1 MPSITVRDLTIRYDQ
16 VLAVNN
22 LALHVEEGEFMVLL
36 GASGSG
42 KTSTLRAIA
51 GLERPAD
58 GEITFGDCCM
68 FSAPLAVDVPPA
80 RRGVG
85 MVFQNYAL
93 YPHMTTMENVAFPL
107 KTKRVARERIALAVE
122 QALALADLTGLE
134 ERYPRQLSG
143 GQQQRV
149 ALARMLVGQP
159 EVLLFD
165 EPLSNVDAKLRVA
178 LRTDLKRLQR
188 RIGATSLYVTHDV
201 SEAFALA
208 DRIAI
213 MFHGVIHQIGRADDL
228 YRRPETLQVAE
239 MTGLPQSNLV
249 RGTVTR
255 SDGSVM
261 LVPEPAPAQPF
272 RLLALT
278 GAFSGQRVVLNVRV
292 EDLEMVPA
300 DRQEE
305 AGPLFEVF
313 AVLPQGAAT
322 LIHLRFEGRREE
334 LVARVAGPVPPWRS
348 GQRAYLRV
356 RRGNLYDAA
365 TERLIDSFD
374 LTALPAQRGSG

>member
-51 GLERPAD
+51 GLESPAD
-58 GEITFGDCCM
+58 GEILFGERCM
-68 FSAPLAVDVPPA
+68 FSAREAIDLPPA

-93 YPHMTTMENVAFPL
+93 YPHMTALDNVAFPL
-107 KTKRVARERIALAVE
+107 KTQRMPREKIALAVE
-122 QALALADLTGLE
+122 QALALVDLTGLE
-134 ERYPRQLSG
+134 QRYPRQLSG

-149 ALARMLVGQP
+149 ALARMLVGRP

-178 LRTDLKRLQR
+178 LRSDLKRLQR

-201 SEAFALA
+201 AEAFALA

-213 MFHGVIHQIGRADDL
+213 MFHGVIHQVGRAADL
-228 YRRPETLQVAE
+228 YHRPETLQVAE
-239 MTGLPQSNLV
+239 MTGLPQSNLIPA
-249 RGTVTR
+249 TVTR
-255 SDGSVM
+255 AAGEV
-261 LVPEPAPAQPF
+261 LLAAVPAPGAPF
-272 RLLALT
+272 RLPAMN
-278 GAFSGQRVVLNVRV
+278 GAFHGQRAVLNVRV
-292 EDLEMVPA
+292 EDLEVMA
-300 DRQEE
+300 AGGE
-305 AGPLFEVF
+305 AGAAGPAFEVY
-313 AVLPQGAAT
+313 AVLPQGAST
-322 LIHLRFEGRREE
+322 LIHLRYPGCREE
-334 LVARVAGPVPPWRS
+334 LVARVPGAAPAWRA
-348 GQRAYLRV
+348 GQRVTVRL

-374 LTALPAQRGSG
+374 RAAA

>member
-16 VLAVNN
+16 VLAVDN

-51 GLERPAD
+51 GLEPPAA
-58 GEITFGDCCM
+58 GEILFGDRCM
-68 FSAPLAVDVPPA
+68 FSAAAGVDLPPA

-93 YPHMTTMENVAFPL
+93 YPHMTCLDNAAFPL
-107 KTKRVARERIALAVE
+107 KAQRLPREKIALAVE
-122 QALALADLTGLE
+122 QALALVDLTGLE
-134 ERYPRQLSG
+134 QRYPRQLSG

-149 ALARMLVGQP
+149 ALARMLVGRP

-178 LRTDLKRLQR
+178 LRADLKRLQR

-213 MFHGVIHQIGRADDL
+213 MFDGVIHQVGRAADL
-228 YRRPETLQVAE
+228 YHRPETLQVAE
-239 MTGLPQSNLV
+239 MTGLPQSNLIPAAM
-249 RGTVTR
+249 TR
-255 SDGSVM
+255 TGDAV
-261 LVPEPAPAQPF
+261 LAAAAAAPGEPF
-272 RLLALT
+272 RLPAMR
-278 GAFSGQRVVLNVRV
+278 GAFSGQRAVLNVRV
-292 EDLEMVPA
+292 EDLELVAAGAQPA
-300 DRQEE
+300 
-305 AGPLFEVF
+305 AGPACEVY

-322 LIHLRFEGRREE
+322 LIHLRFPGRRDE
-334 LVARVAGPVPPWRS
+334 LVARVPGAAPQWRA
-348 GQRAYLRV
+348 GQRVVVQV

-365 TERLIDSFD
+365 TERLVASFD
-374 LTALPAQRGSG
+374 RTAAG

>member
-1 MPSITVRDLTIRYDQ
+1 MPSITVRDLSVRYDQ
-16 VLAVNN
+16 VQAVNN
-22 LALHVEEGEFMVLL
+22 IALHVEEGEFMVLL

-58 GEITFGDCCM
+58 GEITFGDRCM
-68 FSAPLAVDVPPA
+68 FSASLAVDVPPA

-107 KTKRVARERIALAVE
+107 KTQRMAREKIALAVE
-122 QALALADLTGLE
+122 QALALVDLIGLE
-134 ERYPRQLSG
+134 ARYPRQLSG

-213 MFHGVIHQIGRADDL
+213 MFHGVIHQIGCVDDL
-228 YRRPETLQVAE
+228 YHRPETLQVAE
-239 MTGLPQSNLV
+239 MTGLPQSNLIPA
-249 RGTVTR
+249 TVTR
-255 SDGSVM
+255 ADGG
-261 LVPEPAPAQPF
+261 LLLAPEPAPGQPF
-272 RLLALT
+272 RLPAMS
-278 GAFSGQRVVLNVRV
+278 GAFSGQRVVLNARV
-292 EDLEMVPA
+292 EDLEMVA
-300 DRQEE
+300 AGAQEVD
-305 AGPLFEVF
+305 GPLFEVF
-313 AVLPQGAAT
+313 AVLPQGAST
-322 LIHLRFEGRREE
+322 LIHLRFAARRDG
-334 LVARVAGPVPPWRS
+334 LVARVGSAAPPWRA
-348 GQRAYLRV
+348 GQRVHVRV

-374 LTALPAQRGSG
+374 RTAPMAESA

>member
-51 GLERPAD
+51 GLERPSD
-58 GEITFGDCCM
+58 GEITFGDRCM

-93 YPHMTTMENVAFPL
+93 YPHMTAMQNVAFPL
-107 KTKRVARERIALAVE
+107 KTQRVAREKIALAVE
-122 QALALADLTGLE
+122 QALALVDLTGLE

-178 LRTDLKRLQR
+178 LRSDLKRLQR

-201 SEAFALA
+201 SEAFAMA

-213 MFHGVIHQIGRADDL
+213 MFHGVVHQVGRADDL
-228 YRRPETLQVAE
+228 YHRPETLQVAE
-239 MTGLPQSNLV
+239 MTGLPQSNLIPA
-249 RGTVTR
+249 TVTR
-255 SDGSVM
+255 SNGHV
-261 LVPEPAPAQPF
+261 
-272 RLLALT
+272 LLAAEADPARPFPLPAMK
-278 GAFSGQRVVLNVRV
+278 GAFNGQRAVVNVRV
-292 EDLEMVPA
+292 EDLEIVGTGEA
-300 DRQEE
+300 EG

-322 LIHLRFEGRREE
+322 LIHLRFAGRREE
-334 LVARVAGPVPPWRS
+334 LVVRVPRAAPAWRH
-348 GQRAYLRV
+348 GQRVHLRL

-374 LTALPAQRGSG
+374 ATVRPADSA

>member
-51 GLERPAD
+51 GLESPAD
-58 GEITFGDCCM
+58 GEILFGDRCM
-68 FSAPLAVDVPPA
+68 FSAAAAVDLPPA

-93 YPHMTTMENVAFPL
+93 YPHMTALDNVAFPL
-107 KTKRVARERIALAVE
+107 KTQRLPREKIALAVE
-122 QALALADLTGLE
+122 QALALVDLTGLE
-134 ERYPRQLSG
+134 QRYPRQLSG

-149 ALARMLVGQP
+149 ALARMLVGRP

-201 SEAFALA
+201 AEAFALA
-208 DRIAI
+208 DRIAV
-213 MFHGVIHQIGRADDL
+213 MFHGVVHQVGRAGDL
-228 YRRPETLQVAE
+228 YHRPETLQVAE
-239 MTGLPQSNLV
+239 MTGLPQSNLIPA
-249 RGTVTR
+249 TVTR
-255 SDGSVM
+255 AAGEV
-261 LVPEPAPAQPF
+261 LLAAAPAPGAPF
-272 RLLALT
+272 RLPAMS
-278 GAFSGQRVVLNVRV
+278 GAFTGQRAVLNVRV
-292 EDLEMVPA
+292 EDLEVVA
-300 DRQEE
+300 ASGAG
-305 AGPLFEVF
+305 AGPGAAGPAFEVF
-313 AVLPQGAAT
+313 AVLPQGAST
-322 LIHLRFEGRREE
+322 LIHLRFPGRREE
-334 LVARVAGPVPPWRS
+334 LLARVPGAAPEWRA
-348 GQRAYLRV
+348 GQRVAVRL

-365 TERLIDSFD
+365 TQRLIASFNR
-374 LTALPAQRGSG
+374 TAA

>member
-16 VLAVNN
+16 VQAVNN

-58 GEITFGDCCM
+58 GEITFGDHCM
-68 FSAPLAVDVPPA
+68 FSAALAVDVPPA

-93 YPHMTTMENVAFPL
+93 YPHMTAMQNVAFPL
-107 KTKRVARERIALAVE
+107 KTQRLPRERIALAVE
-122 QALALADLTGLE
+122 QALALVDLTGLE

-201 SEAFALA
+201 SEAFSMA

-213 MFHGVIHQIGRADDL
+213 MFHGVVHQIGRADDL
-228 YRRPETLQVAE
+228 YHRPETLQVAE

-249 RGTVTR
+249 PAKVTR
-255 SDGSVM
+255 TDRGVLLAAAASPDH
-261 LVPEPAPAQPF
+261 PF
-272 RLLALT
+272 RLPALS
-278 GAFSGQRVVLNVRV
+278 GAFNGQRVVLNVRV

-300 DRQEE
+300 GRHDD

-322 LIHLRFEGRREE
+322 LVHLRFAGRREE
-334 LVARVAGPVPPWRS
+334 LLARVAGAVSPWRP
-348 GQRAYLRV
+348 GQRVHLRIL
-356 RRGNLYDAA
+356 RGNLYDAA

-374 LTALPAQRGSG
+374 LAALAA

>member
-1 MPSITVRDLTIRYDQ
+1 MPSITVHDLTIRYDQ

-22 LALHVEEGEFMVLL
+22 LTLHVEEGEFMVLL

-42 KTSTLRAIA
+42 KTTTLRAIA
-51 GLERPAD
+51 GLERPAE
-58 GEITFGDCCM
+58 GEIVFGDRCM
-68 FSAPLAVDVPPA
+68 FSAPRAVDLPPA

-93 YPHMTTMENVAFPL
+93 YPHMTVMQNVAFPL
-107 KTKRVARERIALAVE
+107 KTQRVAREKIALAVE
-122 QALALADLTGLE
+122 QALALVDLTGLE
-134 ERYPRQLSG
+134 QRYPRQLSG

-165 EPLSNVDAKLRVA
+165 EPLSNVDAKLRGS
-178 LRTDLKRLQR
+178 LRTELKRLHR

-213 MFHGVIHQIGRADDL
+213 MFHGVIHQIGRAGDL
-228 YRRPETLQVAE
+228 YHRPETVQVAE
-239 MTGLPQSNLV
+239 MTGLPQSNLIP
-249 RGTVTR
+249 GTVTR
-255 SDGSVM
+255 SGGD
-261 LVPEPAPAQPF
+261 LLLAPEAAPGQPF
-272 RLLALT
+272 RLPIMG
-278 GAFSGQRVVLNVRV
+278 GAFTGQRVVLNVRV
-292 EDLEMVPA
+292 EDLEIVAAGEP
-300 DRQEE
+300 EP
-305 AGPLFEVF
+305 AGPWFEVF

-322 LIHLRFEGRREE
+322 LIHLRFPGRREE
-334 LVARVAGPVPPWRS
+334 VVARVARAAPVWRT
-348 GQRAYLRV
+348 GQRVYLQV

-374 LTALPAQRGSG
+374 GAALPAHSARG

>member
-51 GLERPAD
+51 GLERPVD
-58 GEITFGDCCM
+58 GEITFGDHCM
-68 FSAPLAVDVPPA
+68 FSAALAVDVPPA

-93 YPHMTTMENVAFPL
+93 YPHMTAMQNVAFPL
-107 KTKRVARERIALAVE
+107 KTQRLPRERIALAVE
-122 QALALADLTGLE
+122 QALALVDLTGLE

-149 ALARMLVGQP
+149 ALARMLVGRPQ
-159 EVLLFD
+159 VLLFD

-201 SEAFALA
+201 SEAFSMA

-213 MFHGVIHQIGRADDL
+213 MFNGVVHQIGRADDL
-228 YRRPETLQVAE
+228 YHRPETLQVAE

-249 RGTVTR
+249 PAKVARTDRGVLLAAAA
-255 SDGSVM
+255 SPDH
-261 LVPEPAPAQPF
+261 PF
-272 RLLALT
+272 RLPALS
-278 GAFSGQRVVLNVRV
+278 GAFNGQRVVLNVRV

-300 DRQEE
+300 GRQED

-322 LIHLRFEGRREE
+322 LVHLRFAGRREE
-334 LVARVAGPVPPWRS
+334 LLARVAGAVPPWRP
-348 GQRAYLRV
+348 GQRVHLRV
-356 RRGNLYDAA
+356 LRGNLYDAA

-374 LTALPAQRGSG
+374 VAALAA

>member
-1 MPSITVRDLTIRYDQ
+1 MPSITVRDLTVRYDQ
-16 VLAVNN
+16 VLAVDN

-51 GLERPAD
+51 GLERPVD
-58 GEITFGDCCM
+58 GEILFGHRCM
-68 FSAPLAVDVPPA
+68 FSAAAAVDLPPA

-93 YPHMTTMENVAFPL
+93 YPHMTTVANVAFPL
-107 KTKRVARERIALAVE
+107 KTQRLPREKIALAVE
-122 QALALADLTGLE
+122 QALALVDLTGLE
-134 ERYPRQLSG
+134 QRYPRQLSG

-201 SEAFALA
+201 AEAFALA

-213 MFHGVIHQIGRADDL
+213 MFHGVIHQVGRAGDL
-228 YRRPETLQVAE
+228 YHRPETLQVAE
-239 MTGLPQSNLV
+239 MTGLPQSNLIPA
-249 RGTVTR
+249 TVTR
-255 SDGSVM
+255 AADGV
-261 LVPEPAPAQPF
+261 LLAAAAAPGAPF
-272 RLLALT
+272 RLPAMN
-278 GAFSGQRVVLNVRV
+278 GAFSGQRAVLNVRV
-292 EDLEMVPA
+292 EDLDLAAGAPP
-300 DRQEE
+300 E
-305 AGPLFEVF
+305 ATGPRFEVF
-313 AVLPQGAAT
+313 AVLPQGAST
-322 LIHLRFEGRREE
+322 LIHLRFPGRREE
-334 LVARVAGPVPPWRS
+334 LVARVPHAAPAWRA
-348 GQRAYLRV
+348 GQRVSVRL
-356 RRGNLYDAA
+356 RRGNLYDAS

-374 LTALPAQRGSG
+374 RRGR

>member
-22 LALHVEEGEFMVLL
+22 LALHVEEGEFVVLL

-51 GLERPAD
+51 GLEPPVD
-58 GEITFGDCCM
+58 GEITFGDHCM

-107 KTKRVARERIALAVE
+107 KTKRLPRERIALAVE
-122 QALALADLTGLE
+122 QALALVDLTGLE

-143 GQQQRV
+143 GEQQRV

-178 LRTDLKRLQR
+178 LRTDLKRLHR

-201 SEAFALA
+201 SEAFSMA

-213 MFHGVIHQIGRADDL
+213 MFDGIVHQVGRADDL
-228 YRRPETLQVAE
+228 YRRPETIQVAE

-249 RGTVTR
+249 HAQVTR
-255 SDGSVM
+255 TDGGV
-261 LVPEPAPAQPF
+261 LLAAAAAPERPF
-272 RLLALT
+272 RLPALH
-278 GAFSGQRVVLNVRV
+278 GAFNGQRVVLNVRV
-292 EDLEMVPA
+292 EDLEMVA
-300 DRQEE
+300 AGQRED

-322 LIHLRFEGRREE
+322 LVHLRFAGRREE
-334 LVARVAGPVPPWRS
+334 LVARVAGAVSPWRP
-348 GQRAYLRV
+348 GQRVQLRV

-374 LTALPAQRGSG
+374 RSAVAA

>member
-51 GLERPAD
+51 GLERPTD
-58 GEITFGDCCM
+58 GEITFGDHCM
-68 FSAPLAVDVPPA
+68 FSAALAVDVPPA

-93 YPHMTTMENVAFPL
+93 YPHMTAMQNVAFPL
-107 KTKRVARERIALAVE
+107 KTQRLPRERIALAVE
-122 QALALADLTGLE
+122 QALALVDLTGLE

-201 SEAFALA
+201 SEAFSMA

-213 MFHGVIHQIGRADDL
+213 MFHGVVHQIGRADDL
-228 YRRPETLQVAE
+228 YHRPETLQVAE

-249 RGTVTR
+249 PATVTR
-255 SDGSVM
+255 ADGGVLLSAAA
-261 LVPEPAPAQPF
+261 APDRPF
-272 RLLALT
+272 RLPGLS
-278 GAFSGQRVVLNVRV
+278 GAFDGQRVVMNVRV
-292 EDLEMVPA
+292 EDLELVPSGQ
-300 DRQEE
+300 QE
-305 AGPLFEVF
+305 AVGPSFEVF

-322 LIHLRFEGRREE
+322 LIHLRFAGRREE
-334 LVARVAGPVPPWRS
+334 LVARVGAAVSPWRT
-348 GQRAYLRV
+348 GQRVHLRV
-356 RRGNLYDAA
+356 RRGNLYDAS
-365 TERLIDSFD
+365 TERLIDTFD
-374 LTALPAQRGSG
+374 RSAAAA

>member
-1 MPSITVRDLTIRYDQ
+1 MPSITVRDLTVRYDQ
-16 VLAVNN
+16 VLAVDN

-58 GEITFGDCCM
+58 GEILFGQRCM
-68 FSAPLAVDVPPA
+68 FSAAAAVDLPPA

-93 YPHMTTMENVAFPL
+93 YPHMTTVANVAFPL
-107 KTKRVARERIALAVE
+107 KTQRLPREKIALAVE
-122 QALALADLTGLE
+122 QALALVDLTGLE
-134 ERYPRQLSG
+134 QRYPRQLSG

-213 MFHGVIHQIGRADDL
+213 MFHGVIHQIGRAGDL
-228 YRRPETLQVAE
+228 YHRPETLQVAE
-239 MTGLPQSNLV
+239 MTGLPQSNLIPAA
-249 RGTVTR
+249 VTR
-255 SDGSVM
+255 AEGAV
-261 LVPEPAPAQPF
+261 LLAAAAAPGKPF
-272 RLLALT
+272 RLPAMN
-278 GAFSGQRVVLNVRV
+278 GAFSGQRAVLNVRV
-292 EDLEMVPA
+292 EDLELAAGAPPDA
-300 DRQEE
+300 
-305 AGPLFEVF
+305 AGPRFEVF
-313 AVLPQGAAT
+313 AVLPQGAST
-322 LIHLRFEGRREE
+322 LIHLRFPGRREE
-334 LVARVAGPVPPWRS
+334 LVARVPHAAPEWRA
-348 GQRAYLRV
+348 GQRVSVRL
-356 RRGNLYDAA
+356 RRGNLYDAS

-374 LTALPAQRGSG
+374 RGAR

>member
-16 VLAVNN
+16 VLAVNS

-58 GEITFGDCCM
+58 GEILFGDRCM
-68 FSAPLAVDVPPA
+68 FSALLAVDLPPA

-107 KTKRVARERIALAVE
+107 KTQRVPREKIALAVE
-122 QALALADLTGLE
+122 QALALVDLTGLE
-134 ERYPRQLSG
+134 RRYPRQLSG

-178 LRTDLKRLQR
+178 LRTDLKRLHR
-188 RIGATSLYVTHDV
+188 KIGATSLYVTHDV

-213 MFHGVIHQIGRADDL
+213 MFHGVIHQIGRAGDL
-228 YRRPETLQVAE
+228 YHRPETLQVAE
-239 MTGLPQSNLV
+239 MTGLPQSNLIPA
-249 RGTVTR
+249 TVTR
-255 SDGSVM
+255 AAGDVLLAAESARG
-261 LVPEPAPAQPF
+261 EPF
-272 RLLALT
+272 RLPAMS
-278 GAFSGQRVVLNVRV
+278 GAFSGQRAVLNVRV
-292 EDLEMVPA
+292 EDLELVAAGEPGV
-300 DRQEE
+300 

-313 AVLPQGAAT
+313 AVLPQGAST
-322 LIHLRFEGRREE
+322 LIHLRFPGRREE
-334 LVARVAGPVPPWRS
+334 LVARVARAAPEWRA
-348 GQRAYLRV
+348 GQRVFVRI

-374 LTALPAQRGSG
+374 RTVLPARAS

>member
-22 LALHVEEGEFMVLL
+22 LALHVDEGEFMVLL

-51 GLERPAD
+51 GLERPSD
-58 GEITFGDCCM
+58 GEVAFGDRCM

-93 YPHMTTMENVAFPL
+93 YPHMTAMENVAFPL
-107 KTKRVARERIALAVE
+107 KTQRAPRAKIALAVE
-122 QALALADLTGLE
+122 QALALVDLTGLE
-134 ERYPRQLSG
+134 QRYPRQLSG

-178 LRTDLKRLQR
+178 LRTDLKRLHR

-201 SEAFALA
+201 SEAFAMA

-213 MFHGVIHQIGRADDL
+213 MFHGVVHQIGRADDL
-228 YRRPETLQVAE
+228 YHRPETVQVAE
-239 MTGLPQSNLV
+239 MTGLPQSNLIPA
-249 RGTVTR
+249 TVTR
-255 SDGSVM
+255 SNGKV
-261 LVPEPAPAQPF
+261 LLAPEAAPARPF
-272 RLLALT
+272 PLPAMR
-278 GAFSGQRVVLNVRV
+278 GAFSGQRAVLNVRV
-292 EDLEMVPA
+292 EDLEIIGA
-300 DRQEE
+300 REAE
-305 AGPLFEVF
+305 GAGPSFEVF

-322 LIHLRFEGRREE
+322 LIHLRFAGRRDE
-334 LVARVAGPVPPWRS
+334 LVARVPRAAPAWRS
-348 GQRAYLRV
+348 GQRVHLRL

-374 LTALPAQRGSG
+374 CTAQPANPA

>member
-22 LALHVEEGEFMVLL
+22 LALHVEEGEFVVLL

-51 GLERPAD
+51 GLEPPVD
-58 GEITFGDCCM
+58 GEITFGDHCM

-107 KTKRVARERIALAVE
+107 KTKRLPRERIALAVE
-122 QALALADLTGLE
+122 QALALVDLTGLE

-143 GQQQRV
+143 GEQQRV

-178 LRTDLKRLQR
+178 LRTDLKRLHR

-201 SEAFALA
+201 SEAFSMA

-213 MFHGVIHQIGRADDL
+213 MFDGIVHQVGRADDL
-228 YRRPETLQVAE
+228 YRRPETIQVAE

-249 RGTVTR
+249 PAQVTR
-255 SDGSVM
+255 TDGGV
-261 LVPEPAPAQPF
+261 LLAAAAAPERPF
-272 RLLALT
+272 RLPALH
-278 GAFSGQRVVLNVRV
+278 GAFHGQRVVLNVRV
-292 EDLEMVPA
+292 EDLEMVA
-300 DRQEE
+300 AGQRED

-322 LIHLRFEGRREE
+322 LVHLRFAGRREE
-334 LVARVAGPVPPWRS
+334 LVARVAGAVSPWRP
-348 GQRAYLRV
+348 GQRVQLRV

-374 LTALPAQRGSG
+374 RSAVAA

>member
-1 MPSITVRDLTIRYDQ
+1 MPSITIRDLTIRYDQ

-51 GLERPAD
+51 GLERPTE
-58 GEITFGDCCM
+58 GEITFGDHCM
-68 FSAPLAVDVPPA
+68 FSALLAVDVPPA

-93 YPHMTTMENVAFPL
+93 YPHMTAMENVAFPL
-107 KTKRVARERIALAVE
+107 KTQRMAREQIALKVE
-122 QALALADLTGLE
+122 QALALVDLTGLE

-178 LRTDLKRLQR
+178 LRTDLKRLHR
-188 RIGATSLYVTHDV
+188 RIGSTSLYVTHDV
-201 SEAFALA
+201 SEAFAMA

-228 YRRPETLQVAE
+228 YHRPETLQVAE
-239 MTGLPQSNLV
+239 MTGLPQSNLIAA
-249 RGTVTR
+249 TVTR
-255 SDGSVM
+255 ADGSVR
-261 LVPEPAPAQPF
+261 LAAAAAPDRPF
-272 RLLALT
+272 RLPALHA
-278 GAFSGQRVVLNVRV
+278 AFNGQRVVLNVRV
-292 EDLEMVPA
+292 EDLEMVA
-300 DRQEE
+300 AGQQED

-322 LIHLRFEGRREE
+322 MIHLRFAGRREG
-334 LVARVAGPVPPWRS
+334 LVARVAGAVSPWRT
-348 GQRAYLRV
+348 GQRVYLRV

-374 LTALPAQRGSG
+374 LTALRKHRSG

>member
-1 MPSITVRDLTIRYDQ
+1 MPSITVRDLTIRYDE

-22 LALHVEEGEFMVLL
+22 LALHVDEGEFLVLL

-51 GLERPAD
+51 GLERPSD
-58 GEITFGDCCM
+58 GEITFGDRCM

-80 RRGVG
+80 RRGLG

-93 YPHMTTMENVAFPL
+93 YPHMTAMENVAFPL
-107 KTKRVARERIALAVE
+107 KTQRVPREKIALAVE
-122 QALALADLTGLE
+122 QALALVDLTGLE
-134 ERYPRQLSG
+134 QRYPRQLSG

-178 LRTDLKRLQR
+178 LRTDLKRLHR
-188 RIGATSLYVTHDV
+188 RFGATSLYVTHDV

-213 MFHGVIHQIGRADDL
+213 MFHGVIHQIGAAGDL
-228 YRRPETLQVAE
+228 YHRPETLQVAE
-239 MTGLPQSNLV
+239 MTGLPQTNLIPA
-249 RGTVTR
+249 TVTR
-255 SDGSVM
+255 SNGQV
-261 LVPEPAPAQPF
+261 
-272 RLLALT
+272 LLAPQADPARPFPLPAMR
-278 GAFSGQRVVLNVRV
+278 GAFNGQRAVLNVRV
-292 EDLEMVPA
+292 EDLEIIGA
-300 DRQEE
+300 GEAE
-305 AGPLFEVF
+305 GAGPLFEVF

-322 LIHLRFEGRREE
+322 LIHLRFAGRREE
-334 LVARVAGPVPPWRS
+334 LVARVPRAAPAWRS
-348 GQRAYLRV
+348 GQPVHLRL

-374 LTALPAQRGSG
+374 CTAPPPNSA

>member
-1 MPSITVRDLTIRYDQ
+1 MPSITVRDLSIRYDQ

-22 LALHVEEGEFMVLL
+22 VALHVEEGEFMVLL

-58 GEITFGDCCM
+58 GEITFGERCM

-93 YPHMTTMENVAFPL
+93 YPHMTAMQNVAFPL
-107 KTKRVARERIALAVE
+107 KTQRMARERITLAVE
-122 QALALADLTGLE
+122 QALALVDLTGLE
-134 ERYPRQLSG
+134 DRYPRQLSG

-178 LRTDLKRLQR
+178 LRADLKRLQR

-201 SEAFALA
+201 AEAFALA

-213 MFHGVIHQIGRADDL
+213 MFHGVVHQIGRADDL
-228 YRRPETLQVAE
+228 YHRPETLQVAE

-255 SDGSVM
+255 ADGCV
-261 LVPEPAPAQPF
+261 LLAPEPAPGPPF
-272 RLLALT
+272 RLPAMS

-292 EDLEMVPA
+292 EDLEMVAA
-300 DRQEE
+300 DQQGVD
-305 AGPLFEVF
+305 GPSFEVF
-313 AVLPQGAAT
+313 AVLPQGAST
-322 LIHLRFEGRREE
+322 LIHLRFAGRREE
-334 LVARVAGPVPPWRS
+334 LVARVAGAVARWRT
-348 GQRAYLRV
+348 GQRVRLRV
-356 RRGNLYDAA
+356 RRGNLYDDA

-374 LTALPAQRGSG
+374 GAPAMKRSA

>member
-1 MPSITVRDLTIRYDQ
+1 MPSITVHDLTIRYDQ

-42 KTSTLRAIA
+42 KTSTLRAVA
-51 GLERPAD
+51 GLERPAE
-58 GEITFGDCCM
+58 GEIVFGDRCM

-93 YPHMTTMENVAFPL
+93 YPHMTTMGNVAFPL
-107 KTKRVARERIALAVE
+107 KTQRVPREKIALAVE
-122 QALALADLTGLE
+122 QALALVDLTGLE

-165 EPLSNVDAKLRVA
+165 EPLSNVDAKLRGS
-178 LRTDLKRLQR
+178 LRTDLKRLHR
-188 RIGATSLYVTHDV
+188 KTGATSLYVTHDV
-201 SEAFALA
+201 TEAFALA

-213 MFHGVIHQIGRADDL
+213 MFHGMIHQIGRADDL
-228 YRRPETLQVAE
+228 YHRPETVQVAE
-239 MTGLPQSNLV
+239 MTGLPRSNLIPA
-249 RGTVTR
+249 TVTR
-255 SDGSVM
+255 ADDGV
-261 LVPEPAPAQPF
+261 LLAPEAAPGQPF
-272 RLLALT
+272 RLPALRA
-278 GAFSGQRVVLNVRV
+278 AFTGQRVVLNARV
-292 EDLEMVPA
+292 EDLQMVA
-300 DRQEE
+300 AAAQEH
-305 AGPLFEVF
+305 GPPCEVF

-322 LIHLRFEGRREE
+322 LVHLRFPGRREE
-334 LVARVAGPVPPWRS
+334 LVVRVTRDAPPWRA
-348 GQRAYLRV
+348 GQRVVVQV
-356 RRGNLYDAA
+356 RRGNIYDAA
-365 TERLIDSFD
+365 TERLIESFD
-374 LTALPAQRGSG
+374 RTALPADSS

>member
-1 MPSITVRDLTIRYDQ
+1 
-16 VLAVNN
+16 
-22 LALHVEEGEFMVLL
+22 MVLL

-51 GLERPAD
+51 GLERPAEGD
-58 GEITFGDCCM
+58 ISFGDHCM
-68 FSAPLAVDVPPA
+68 FSAALAVDVPPA

-93 YPHMTTMENVAFPL
+93 YPHMTAMQNVAFPL
-107 KTKRVARERIALAVE
+107 KTQRLPRERIALAVE
-122 QALALADLTGLE
+122 QALALVDLTGLE

-201 SEAFALA
+201 SEAFAMA
-208 DRIAI
+208 DRVAI

-228 YRRPETLQVAE
+228 YHRPETVQVAE
-239 MTGLPQSNLV
+239 MTGLPRSNLV
-249 RGTVTR
+249 PARVTR
-255 SDGSVM
+255 ADGGV
-261 LVPEPAPAQPF
+261 LLAAAAAPDRPF
-272 RLLALT
+272 RLPALH
-278 GAFSGQRVVLNVRV
+278 GAFNGQRVVLNVRV

-300 DRQEE
+300 GRQED
-305 AGPLFEVF
+305 AGPVFEVF

-322 LIHLRFEGRREE
+322 LIHLRFAGRREE
-334 LVARVAGPVPPWRS
+334 LVARVAGAVSPWRP
-348 GQRAYLRV
+348 GQRVHLRV

-374 LTALPAQRGSG
+374 GAALAA

>member
-22 LALHVEEGEFMVLL
+22 LALHVEEGEFVVLL

-51 GLERPAD
+51 GLEPPVD
-58 GEITFGDCCM
+58 GEITFGDHCM

-107 KTKRVARERIALAVE
+107 KTKRLPRERIALAVE
-122 QALALADLTGLE
+122 QALALVDLTGLE

-143 GQQQRV
+143 GEQQRV

-178 LRTDLKRLQR
+178 LRTDLKRLHR

-201 SEAFALA
+201 SEAFSMA

-213 MFHGVIHQIGRADDL
+213 MFDGIVHQVGRADDL
-228 YRRPETLQVAE
+228 YRRPETIQVAE

-249 RGTVTR
+249 HAQVTR
-255 SDGSVM
+255 TDVGV
-261 LVPEPAPAQPF
+261 LLAAAAAPERPF
-272 RLLALT
+272 RLPALH
-278 GAFSGQRVVLNVRV
+278 GAFNGQRVVLNVRV
-292 EDLEMVPA
+292 EDLEMVA
-300 DRQEE
+300 AGQRED

-322 LIHLRFEGRREE
+322 LVHLRFAGRREE
-334 LVARVAGPVPPWRS
+334 LVARVAGAVSPWRP
-348 GQRAYLRV
+348 GQRVQLRV

-374 LTALPAQRGSG
+374 RSAVAA

>member
-22 LALHVEEGEFMVLL
+22 LALHVDEGEFMVLL

-51 GLERPAD
+51 GLERPSD
-58 GEITFGDCCM
+58 GEITFGDRCM

-93 YPHMTTMENVAFPL
+93 YPHMTAMQNVAFPL
-107 KTKRVARERIALAVE
+107 KTQRMPREKIALAVE
-122 QALALADLTGLE
+122 QALALVDLTGLE
-134 ERYPRQLSG
+134 QRYPRQLSG

-178 LRTDLKRLQR
+178 LRTDLKRLHR

-208 DRIAI
+208 DRVAI
-213 MFHGVIHQIGRADDL
+213 MFHGVIHQVGRADDL
-228 YRRPETLQVAE
+228 YHRPETPQVAE
-239 MTGLPQSNLV
+239 MTGLPQSNLIFA
-249 RGTVTR
+249 TVTR
-255 SDGSVM
+255 TDGHVR
-261 LVPEPAPAQPF
+261 LAPEADPARPFPLPAMS
-272 RLLALT
+272 
-278 GAFSGQRVVLNVRV
+278 GAFSGQRAVLNVRV
-292 EDLEMVPA
+292 EDLEIIGA
-300 DRQEE
+300 GEAE
-305 AGPLFEVF
+305 AAGPLFEVF

-322 LIHLRFEGRREE
+322 LIHLRFAGRREE
-334 LVARVAGPVPPWRS
+334 LVARVPRAAPAWRS
-348 GQRAYLRV
+348 GQRVHLRL

-374 LTALPAQRGSG
+374 CAALPSSSA

>member
-1 MPSITVRDLTIRYDQ
+1 MPSITARDLTIRYDQ

-51 GLERPAD
+51 GLERPTE
-58 GEITFGDCCM
+58 GEITFGDHCM
-68 FSAPLAVDVPPA
+68 FSALLAVDVPPA

-93 YPHMTTMENVAFPL
+93 YPHMTAMENVAFPL
-107 KTKRVARERIALAVE
+107 KTQRMAREQIALKVE
-122 QALALADLTGLE
+122 QALALVDLAGLE

-178 LRTDLKRLQR
+178 LRTDLKRLHR
-188 RIGATSLYVTHDV
+188 RTGATSLYVTHDV
-201 SEAFALA
+201 SEAFAMA

-213 MFHGVIHQIGRADDL
+213 MFHGVIHQIGRAD
-228 YRRPETLQVAE
+228 
-239 MTGLPQSNLV
+239 
-249 RGTVTR
+249 
-255 SDGSVM
+255 
-261 LVPEPAPAQPF
+261 
-272 RLLALT
+272 
-278 GAFSGQRVVLNVRV
+278 
-292 EDLEMVPA
+292 
-300 DRQEE
+300 
-305 AGPLFEVF
+305 
-313 AVLPQGAAT
+313 
-322 LIHLRFEGRREE
+322 
-334 LVARVAGPVPPWRS
+334 GPVPPSR
-348 GQRAYLRV
+348 
-356 RRGNLYDAA
+356 DAA
-365 TERLIDSFD
+365 GGGNDR
-374 LTALPAQRGSG
+374 PAAIQPDCRPR